1 MAASVGRK
9 SSGTSRSPNRRFRVL
24 VANDGSP
31 QGQAAA
37 RAAVDFPW
45 PRNATGSGLVAWGGE
60 RWAARMYPEA
70 LVGVP
75 RVARETERLLRRRWP
90 KAAVEVVDALPVEAI
105 LRRDPK
111 GGAIV
116 IGAHGYGALR
126 RWVLGSVSRAV
137 VRRTRSSVLVVKER
151 RSSPRHLVIGY
162 DGSLNARRAVAFVA
176 KLSVPRNGR
185 VTLLG
190 LSEAVQPPTI
200 LLLPSNLRGAL
211 MNEVRAVNAKRVAK
225 IERQLGRAATTLKA
239 AGWKASTEARSGVAV
254 RDLVRLAMARGADLI
269 VIGARGTSGLR
280 RILLG
285 SVAEA
290 VLDQSP
296 LPVLLIR

>member
-1 MAASVGRK
+1 MAASVSRNL
-9 SSGTSRSPNRRFRVL
+9 SGRSPNRRFTVL

-31 QGQAAA
+31 RGQAAV

-45 PRNATGSGLVAWGGE
+45 PRNADGTGLVAWGGE
-60 RWAARMYPEA
+60 HWAARVYPEA

-75 RVARETERLLRRRWP
+75 RIARETERLLRRRWP
-90 KAAVEVVDALPVEAI
+90 KAAVEMAEALPIEAI

-116 IGAHGYGALR
+116 LGAHGYSALR
-126 RWVLGSVSRAV
+126 RWVLGSVTRAV
-137 VRRTRSSVLVVKER
+137 VRRTRSSVLVIKDR
-151 RSSPRHLVIGY
+151 RPSPRHLAIGF
-162 DGSLNARRAVAFVA
+162 DGSPNARRAVAFVA

-190 LSEAVQPPTI
+190 LSEAVRPPTI

-211 MNEVRAVNAKRVAK
+211 MHEVRAINAKRIAK
-225 IERQLGRAATTLKA
+225 VERQLARAATTLKA
-239 AGWKASTEARSGVAV
+239 AGWKVKTEARPGVAV

-269 VIGARGTSGLR
+269 AVGARGTSGLR

-290 VLDQSP
+290 VVDQSP